1 MSESARGTRTGSVL
15 THAVLVLG
23 AVAMIGPFV
32 WQLLTAFKSLPET
45 TTVPPTLLPEQWL
58 WSNFADVFDVLPFGQ
73 QLVNSLIVA
82 VAVTVGQLAFCSL
95 GAYAFARLEFR
106 GRELI
111 FALFLSVLMVPK
123 QLLIL
128 PQYQIMSDLG
138 LLNTLTALVLPGL
151 FSAFGTF
158 LLRQFFAT
166 IPKDFEEAAL
176 LDGAGRFRI
185 FFSIMLPLVKP
196 ALAALAVITVM
207 HSWNDL
213 LWPLVVNTAPATMPI
228 SAGLTSLQGQE
239 WTDYPVLMAGS
250 LMASIPMLLAYL
262 ALQRQFVQ
270 GIALSGTKGCTTW
283 VAHPDH
289 CASAWSAPA
298 ASRMPTCPPG
308 STWAPRWSCTRST
321 APRSWSPATA
331 AAASSTRSTRCSPR
345 STSWTSAPRPSP
357 TPRSCSPPRP
367 RAGTCCAR
375 SRSPST
381 PPLPSRW

>member
-270 GIALSGTKGCTTW
+270 GIALSGTKG
-283 VAHPDH
+283 
-289 CASAWSAPA
+289 
-298 ASRMPTCPPG
+298 
-308 STWAPRWSCTRST
+308 
-321 APRSWSPATA
+321 
-331 AAASSTRSTRCSPR
+331 
-345 STSWTSAPRPSP
+345 
-357 TPRSCSPPRP
+357 
-367 RAGTCCAR
+367 
-375 SRSPST
+375 
-381 PPLPSRW
+381 

>member
-45 TTVPPTLLPEQWL
+45 TTVPPPLLPREWL
-58 WSNFADVFDVLPFGQ
+58 WSNFAAVFDVLPFGR
-73 QLVNSLIVA
+73 QLLNSLIVA
-82 VAVTVGQLAFCSL
+82 AAVTIGQLAFCSL
-95 GAYAFARLEFR
+95 AAYAFARLEFR
-106 GRELI
+106 WRELI

-128 PQYQIMSDLG
+128 PQYQIMSGLG
-138 LLNTLTALVLPGL
+138 LLNSLPALILPGL

-213 LWPLVVNTAPATMPI
+213 LWPLVVNTAPASMPI

-239 WTDYPVLMAGS
+239 WTDYPVLMAGA
-250 LMASIPMLLAYL
+250 LMASIPMLLTYL

-270 GIALSGTKGCTTW
+270 GIALSGTKG
-283 VAHPDH
+283 
-289 CASAWSAPA
+289 
-298 ASRMPTCPPG
+298 
-308 STWAPRWSCTRST
+308 
-321 APRSWSPATA
+321 
-331 AAASSTRSTRCSPR
+331 
-345 STSWTSAPRPSP
+345 
-357 TPRSCSPPRP
+357 
-367 RAGTCCAR
+367 
-375 SRSPST
+375 
-381 PPLPSRW
+381 

>member
-1 MSESARGTRTGSVL
+1 MSDRRWGSVL
-15 THAVLVLG
+15 THALLVLG

-32 WQLLTAFKSLPET
+32 WQVLTAFKSLPET
-45 TTVPPTLLPEQWL
+45 TTVPPPLLPREWL
-58 WSNFADVFDVLPFGQ
+58 WSNFAAVFDVLPFGQ
-73 QLVNSLIVA
+73 QLLNSLIVA
-82 VAVTVGQLAFCSL
+82 AAVTLGQLAFCSL

-128 PQYQIMSDLG
+128 PQYQIMSGLG
-138 LLNTLTALVLPGL
+138 LLNSLPALILPGL

-207 HSWNDL
+207 HTWNDL
-213 LWPLVVNTAPATMPI
+213 LWPLVVNTAPASMPI

-239 WTDYPVLMAGS
+239 WTDYPVLMAGA

-270 GIALSGTKGCTTW
+270 GIALSGTKG
-283 VAHPDH
+283 
-289 CASAWSAPA
+289 
-298 ASRMPTCPPG
+298 
-308 STWAPRWSCTRST
+308 
-321 APRSWSPATA
+321 
-331 AAASSTRSTRCSPR
+331 
-345 STSWTSAPRPSP
+345 
-357 TPRSCSPPRP
+357 
-367 RAGTCCAR
+367 
-375 SRSPST
+375 
-381 PPLPSRW
+381 

>member
-1 MSESARGTRTGSVL
+1 MSDSARGTRTGSVL

-23 AVAMIGPFV
+23 AVVMIGPFV

-45 TTVPPTLLPEQWL
+45 TTVPPPLLPREWL
-58 WSNFADVFDVLPFGQ
+58 WSNFAAVFDVLPFGQ
-73 QLVNSLIVA
+73 QLLNSLIVA
-82 VAVTVGQLAFCSL
+82 AAVTLGQLAFCSL

-128 PQYQIMSDLG
+128 PQYQIMSGLG
-138 LLNTLTALVLPGL
+138 LLNSLPALILPGL

-185 FFSIMLPLVKP
+185 FFSIMLPLVRP

-207 HSWNDL
+207 HTWNDL
-213 LWPLVVNTAPATMPI
+213 LWPLVVNTAPASMPI

-239 WTDYPVLMAGS
+239 WTDYPVLMAGA

-270 GIALSGTKGCTTW
+270 GIALSGTKG
-283 VAHPDH
+283 
-289 CASAWSAPA
+289 
-298 ASRMPTCPPG
+298 
-308 STWAPRWSCTRST
+308 
-321 APRSWSPATA
+321 
-331 AAASSTRSTRCSPR
+331 
-345 STSWTSAPRPSP
+345 
-357 TPRSCSPPRP
+357 
-367 RAGTCCAR
+367 
-375 SRSPST
+375 
-381 PPLPSRW
+381 

>member
-1 MSESARGTRTGSVL
+1 MSDRRFGSVL
-15 THAVLVLG
+15 THALLILG

-45 TTVPPTLLPEQWL
+45 TAVPPPLLPREWL

-82 VAVTVGQLAFCSL
+82 TAVTLGQLVFCSL

-128 PQYQIMSDLG
+128 PQYQIMSALG
-138 LLNTLTALVLPGL
+138 LLNTLPALILPGL

-207 HSWNDL
+207 HTWNDL
-213 LWPLVVNTAPATMPI
+213 LWPLVVNTAPASMPI

-239 WTDYPVLMAGS
+239 WTDYPVLMAGA

-270 GIALSGTKGCTTW
+270 GIALSGTKG
-283 VAHPDH
+283 
-289 CASAWSAPA
+289 
-298 ASRMPTCPPG
+298 
-308 STWAPRWSCTRST
+308 
-321 APRSWSPATA
+321 
-331 AAASSTRSTRCSPR
+331 
-345 STSWTSAPRPSP
+345 
-357 TPRSCSPPRP
+357 
-367 RAGTCCAR
+367 
-375 SRSPST
+375 
-381 PPLPSRW
+381 

>member
-1 MSESARGTRTGSVL
+1 MSETVLRSRSARGSRLGSVV
-15 THAVLVLG
+15 THAVLVAG

-32 WQLLTAFKSLPET
+32 WQVLTAFKSQPET
-45 TTVPPTLLPEQWL
+45 ASVPPTLLPREWL
-58 WSNFADVFDVLPFGQ
+58 WSNFSDVFATLPFGQ

-82 VAVTVGQLAFCSL
+82 AAVTVGQLAFCSL

-106 GRELI
+106 GRELL

-123 QLLIL
+123 QLLVL
-128 PQYQIMSDLG
+128 PQYQIMSGLG
-138 LLNTLTALVLPGL
+138 LLNSLPALILPGL

-185 FFSIMLPLVKP
+185 FFSVMLPLVKP

-213 LWPLVVNTAPATMPI
+213 LWPLVVNTDPASMPI

-239 WTDYPVLMAGS
+239 WTNYPVLMAGA

-270 GIALSGTKGCTTW
+270 GIALSGTKG
-283 VAHPDH
+283 
-289 CASAWSAPA
+289 
-298 ASRMPTCPPG
+298 
-308 STWAPRWSCTRST
+308 
-321 APRSWSPATA
+321 
-331 AAASSTRSTRCSPR
+331 
-345 STSWTSAPRPSP
+345 
-357 TPRSCSPPRP
+357 
-367 RAGTCCAR
+367 
-375 SRSPST
+375 
-381 PPLPSRW
+381 

>member
-1 MSESARGTRTGSVL
+1 MSDSARGTRTGSVL

-45 TTVPPTLLPEQWL
+45 TTVPPTLLPQEWL
-58 WSNFADVFDVLPFGQ
+58 WSNFGEVFALLPFAQ
-73 QLVNSLIVA
+73 QLANSLIVA
-82 VAVTVGQLAFCSL
+82 AAVTLGQLAFCSL

-106 GRELI
+106 GRELL

-128 PQYQIMSDLG
+128 PQYQIVSDLG
-138 LLNTLTALVLPGL
+138 LLNTLPALILPGL

-207 HSWNDL
+207 YSWNDL
-213 LWPLVVNTAPATMPI
+213 LWPLVVNTDPDTMPI

-270 GIALSGTKGCTTW
+270 GIALSGTKG
-283 VAHPDH
+283 
-289 CASAWSAPA
+289 
-298 ASRMPTCPPG
+298 
-308 STWAPRWSCTRST
+308 
-321 APRSWSPATA
+321 
-331 AAASSTRSTRCSPR
+331 
-345 STSWTSAPRPSP
+345 
-357 TPRSCSPPRP
+357 
-367 RAGTCCAR
+367 
-375 SRSPST
+375 
-381 PPLPSRW
+381 